1 MEEGGT
7 AYHLY
12 VGIDVAA
19 ETFVA
24 AWLAPGEQPGTPVIG
39 EQTAAGFA
47 ALQRLY
53 YAEKRSARA
62 QEEVTTLPRDSTHG

>member
-19 ETFVA
+19 ETFVS
-24 AWLAPGEQPGTPVIG
+24 AWLAPGGQPGTPVSG
-39 EQTAAGFA
+39 AQTSAGCA
-47 ALQRLY
+47 ALQRRL
-53 YAEKRSARA
+53 RA
-62 QEEVTTLPRDSTHG
+62 TGSLPPCAGSYIRGVPRWR